1 MRYNKDN
8 LSTARLEFRL
18 TVEEKQKITD
28 YCVKHNMSMSDFV
41 RMACQM
47 IFDKEENFSYNISRE

>member
-47 IFDKEENFSYNISRE
+47 IFDKEKNFS

>member
-18 TVEEKQKITD
+18 TNEEKQKITE
-28 YCVKHNMSMSDFV
+28 YCVEHNMSMSDFV
-41 RMACQM
+41 RLACEQ
-47 IFDKEENFSYNISRE
+47 IFNQK